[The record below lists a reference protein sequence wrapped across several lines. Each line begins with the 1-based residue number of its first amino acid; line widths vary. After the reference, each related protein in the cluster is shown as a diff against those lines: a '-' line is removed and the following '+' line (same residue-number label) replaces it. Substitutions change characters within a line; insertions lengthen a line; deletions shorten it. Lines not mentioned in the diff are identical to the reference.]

1 MINTLTNQAIYD
13 SIYIECTYESWCEMY
28 TFIVNPAAGNGYALK
43 TEQQLVGALKGMDI
57 EYEFVH
63 TSMPEEAT
71 QLAKNAAQK
80 MGCEGVIAVGGDGT
94 AFEVAC
100 GLMDTGIPL
109 GIIPAGT
116 GNDFIKTVNIP
127 KKPLE
132 ALEHIIHGHAKPVDV
147 GRLNDRM
154 FLNVCGTGFDVQT
167 LEYTLAAKKYVRG
180 ILPYLIGVVRAIF
193 SYKPVHVSF
202 TVDGQTQE
210 RDVLLCSV
218 ANGQFIGGGIPVC
231 PDARPD
237 DGLMDMVIVETK
249 PRWKI
254 PFYLPGLLMGRIDQF
269 QITTHKRCKEMTI
282 ESKGMKL
289 NVDGEI
295 FSLDRAEFEIMPG
308 KLMLYW

>member
-1 MINTLTNQAIYD
+1 M
-13 SIYIECTYESWCEMY
+13 YI
-28 TFIVNPAAGNGYALK
+28 FIVNPAAGNGYALK
-43 TEQQLVGALKGMDI
+43 SEQCLRMALDNAGVA
-57 EYEFVH
+57 YEFVH
-63 TSMPEEAT
+63 TSHPEDATRLAREAAEKT
-71 QLAKNAAQK
+71 
-80 MGCEGVIAVGGDGT
+80 GCEGIIAVGGDGT
-94 AFEVAC
+94 AYEVAC
-100 GLMDTGIPL
+100 GLMDSHVPM

-132 ALEHIIHGHAKPVDV
+132 ALERIIHGKARPVDI
-147 GRLNDRM
+147 GRLNQRM

-180 ILPYLIGVVRAIF
+180 ILPYLIGLIRAIF

-202 TVDGQTQE
+202 IVDGETQE

-218 ANGQFIGGGIPVC
+218 ANGRFIGGGIPVC
-231 PDARPD
+231 PDAKPD

-269 QITTHKRCKEMTI
+269 KITTHKRCRAMTI
-282 ESKGMKL
+282 KSQGMKL

-295 FSLDRAEFEIMPG
+295 LCLDQADFEIMPG